1 MGKALLCG
9 MIFDD
14 LSNFV
19 SWFKEDSCMMLT
31 ANLYCGS
38 VKMLELALGKLQ
50 PVSCH
55 NHQTNLEL
63 SRWWLF
69 WVCIFFFLFSF
80 FFEWKNF
87 IKKES
92 WETTLTSSK
101 ITSKRFRGAEHGP
114 KKPKML
120 FSKDQ
125 WANIWGSPVSNSRDP
140 IKRDRSIIITVY

>member
-9 MIFDD
+9 MIFDN

-55 NHQTNLEL
+55 SHQTNLEL

-69 WVCIFFFLFSF
+69 WVCIFFFF
-80 FFEWKNF
+80 FFFFAEWKYF
-87 IKKES
+87 IKERVEKQHQHLPKLHPKDSEELS
-92 WETTLTSSK
+92 LGQRNQKCYSTKTS
-101 ITSKRFRGAEHGP
+101 GP
-114 KKPKML
+114 IYGQPC
-120 FSKDQ
+120 
-125 WANIWGSPVSNSRDP
+125 
-140 IKRDRSIIITVY
+140 